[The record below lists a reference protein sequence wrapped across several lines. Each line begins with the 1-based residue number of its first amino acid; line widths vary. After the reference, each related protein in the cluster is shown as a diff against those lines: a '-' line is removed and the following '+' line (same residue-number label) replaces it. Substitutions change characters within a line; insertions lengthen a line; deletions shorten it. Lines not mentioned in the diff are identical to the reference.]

1 MVTEKPPRRSMAE
14 KEPVTIDLTADGAG
28 VVAEPVRSN
37 DSDIPETASEKVE
50 ASETTD
56 AIPLAGE
63 PVTSTVPEET
73 DTSHVIGEPDSS
85 HGRDEPV
92 VTGTADPVVTEPDA
106 PIATDA
112 ARDAAPSP
120 TEEFTPS
127 PTPGFDEPAAKHET
141 FDKASDA
148 QPATR
153 SGGTS
158 ASTLIAAG
166 IFGGIVALL
175 LAGSMQ
181 YAGYLPSSTPAASGS
196 TELSDEIEALRQ
208 DIQTLRSQPASPDT
222 ELASR
227 VQALESSVAQNSG
240 GPTEESLNALQQQLA
255 DTKAAAATQ
264 TAELSRRLEAAE
276 AQINDRGPEQQVA
289 RAVAAAG
296 LKAAIDR
303 GGSFEAE
310 LQAYTNIAGDDPAI
324 AELKTFA
331 ADGAPSREQLQSEF
345 PAVADA
351 IIQASV
357 PADPDQGIAGRLLSS
372 AMSVVKVRR
381 VGDVEGDTVDAIV
394 SRIEDRLRNGDL
406 QAAAQQWDTLPDAAK
421 SASTDFKRKLDA
433 RVQVENLVSGT
444 LSRALAGTK
453 SGS

>member
-37 DSDIPETASEKVE
+37 DSDIPETAPEKVDAAE
-50 ASETTD
+50 ITD
-56 AIPLAGE
+56 ASPLSDK

-85 HGRDEPV
+85 LGPDEPV
-92 VTGTADPVVTEPDA
+92 VTEPAEPVVTEPDETV
-106 PIATDA
+106 ATDA
-112 ARDAAPSP
+112 ARDAEPST
-120 TEEFTPS
+120 TEQFTSS
-127 PTPGFDEPAAKHET
+127 PTPGFDEPAAKDET
-141 FDKASDA
+141 FKKAA
-148 QPATR
+148 APPASR

-181 YAGYLPSSTPAASGS
+181 YAGYLPSSSPAASGS

-208 DIQTLRSQPASPDT
+208 EIQTLRSQPASLDT

-227 VQALESSVAQNSG
+227 IQALESSVAQNSG
-240 GPTEESLNALQQQLA
+240 GPTEESLNAIQQQLA

-324 AELKTFA
+324 AELKTFS

-345 PAVADA
+345 PAVADT

-357 PADPDQGIAGRLLSS
+357 PADPDQGIASRLLSS

-381 VGDVEGDTVDAIV
+381 VGDVEGDTAEAIV

-406 QAAAQQWDTLPDAAK
+406 PAAAQQWDTLPEAAK
-421 SASTDFKRKLDA
+421 SASTEFKRKLDA

>member
-37 DSDIPETASEKVE
+37 DSDIPETASEKVDAVE
-50 ASETTD
+50 ATD
-56 AIPLAGE
+56 ASPLSDE
-63 PVTSTVPEET
+63 PVTSTVPEES

-85 HGRDEPV
+85 HRPDEPV
-92 VTGTADPVVTEPDA
+92 VTEPNEPA
-106 PIATDA
+106 ATDT
-112 ARDAAPSP
+112 ARDAETSTA
-120 TEEFTPS
+120 EQFTPS
-127 PTPGFDEPAAKHET
+127 PTPGFDEPARKHET
-141 FDKASDA
+141 FDKAA
-148 QPATR
+148 ATPPASR

-181 YAGYLPSSTPAASGS
+181 YAGYLPSSSPAASGS
-196 TELSDEIEALRQ
+196 AELSDEVEALRQ

-357 PADPDQGIAGRLLSS
+357 PADPDQGIAARLLSS

-381 VGDVEGDTVDAIV
+381 VGDVEGETVDAIV
-394 SRIEDRLRNGDL
+394 SRIEDRLRSGDL